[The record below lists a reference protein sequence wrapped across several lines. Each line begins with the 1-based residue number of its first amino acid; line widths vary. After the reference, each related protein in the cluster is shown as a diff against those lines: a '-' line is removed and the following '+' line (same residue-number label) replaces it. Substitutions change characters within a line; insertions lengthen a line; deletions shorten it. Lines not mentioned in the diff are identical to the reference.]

1 MLQTLHFFLL
11 AHVLLRVHLVL
22 YNNFLVAHQ
31 TPPRRLWLRDSSDPI
46 VIVGTLGPFR
56 CTGPIKHHLR
66 PTQAPQIHFDALG
79 PLGTTLV
86 RHFRP
91 IQIHLAHQALPQAH
105 LGTQA
110 HLNALGPLSTTLST
124 FQITLCHLCTCQT
137 HLSSSRFILAHL
149 GSPWPTQFSQD
160 HSDSHGPVQVHL
172 GPSRDTQPTQV
183 HLDPLR
189 FTQAHLSTS

>member
-46 VIVGTLGPFR
+46 VIVGTLRPFR
-56 CTGPIKHHLR
+56 CTWPIKHHLR

-86 RHFRP
+86 RHLRP

-105 LGTQA
+105 LGTLDPFKCTWPLKYYLKHFLDHPMSLMHLSDSFKLTQVHLSPLRFTLA
-110 HLNALGPLSTTLST
+110 HLVQLGPL
-124 FQITLCHLCTCQT
+124 
-137 HLSSSRFILAHL
+137 RF
-149 GSPWPTQFSQD
+149 T
-160 HSDSHGPVQVHL
+160 
-172 GPSRDTQPTQV
+172 SRDTQPTQV